1 MAATESDKVSYANLI
16 RFTKLSLK
24 FAPEHSNCPPPTKHF
39 NVQLHYCDEDGDK
52 VLFSSDVEL
61 MDALSWAASSEAR
74 GNNAPTLVVHATILP
89 LSRRPSNAST
99 TTSASIGSAR
109 SLMVQQHRVA
119 ETNSSTR
126 SLPVKSNGE
135 PLYIEGAASTTTG
148 AQSSLGT
155 KSPLPS
161 KGGTQRKPNPL
172 ASFLRRLLAPL
183 PTLIKGGTELDAS
196 CNSSVGEA
204 FVGRLANALG
214 SAAAFVETQENNTQG
229 KLASL
234 HSERAIKAGV
244 AHLAPLHRPDCKGYK
259 RIVVS
264 PPSLN
269 TEYVAD
275 FVHKRHECDGC
286 HMDPIVGFRYHTIP
300 NVDLCERC
308 FDTALMLSNSG
319 NNIETI
325 AAEDDRKPPSEIEIK
340 AEGEESDEVV
350 NDDDTITFEMV
361 QYESDQGLIHSS
373 LANMLLR
380 MRNSLKSF
388 AKSQKEQLGI
398 ESTCASDY
406 DHTALEDS
414 SRVSDFD
421 VAVAIQKSLQDLRK
435 KRQVEDI
442 STCENGDDSTHVTEA
457 ASLSP
462 PRSGGGNNAAALDCT
477 GINDDENSQ
486 LQDGDEWCI
495 VND

>member
-1 MAATESDKVSYANLI
+1 MAATESDAVSYANLI

-24 FAPEHSNCPPPTKHF
+24 FAPVHSNFPPPTKHF

-52 VLFSSDVEL
+52 VLFSSDIEL
-61 MDALSWAASSEAR
+61 MDALSWTASSKAR
-74 GNNAPTLVVHATILP
+74 GNNAPILVVHATILP

-99 TTSASIGSAR
+99 TTSASIGSTR
-109 SLMVQQHRVA
+109 SLMVQQHRA
-119 ETNSSTR
+119 AAMNSSTR
-126 SLPVKSNGE
+126 SLPVRSNGE
-135 PLYIEGAASTTTG
+135 TLYIEGAASTATG
-148 AQSSLGT
+148 AQSSLGS
-155 KSPLPS
+155 KSPLPN
-161 KGGTQRKPNPL
+161 KGETQRKPNPL

-196 CNSSVGEA
+196 CNSSVGGA
-204 FVGRLANALG
+204 FVGQLVNALG
-214 SAAAFVETQENNTQG
+214 SAAAFVETQENSTQE

-234 HSERAIKAGV
+234 HSERSIRAGV

-319 NNIETI
+319 NNIETM
-325 AAEDDRKPPSEIEIK
+325 ADEDDRKPPSEIEIK
-340 AEGEESDEVV
+340 AEGEERDEVF
-350 NDDDTITFEMV
+350 NDDTITFEMV
-361 QYESDQGLIHSS
+361 QYDSDQGLIHSR

-388 AKSQKEQLGI
+388 AKSQKEQLV
-398 ESTCASDY
+398 ESENCASDY

-421 VAVAIQKSLQDLRK
+421 VAIAIQKSLQDLRK

-442 STCENGDDSTHVTEA
+442 STCENGKDDSTHVAEA

-462 PRSGGGNNAAALDCT
+462 PRSAGKNNAAPH
-477 GINDDENSQ
+477 ENAQ

>member
-24 FAPEHSNCPPPTKHF
+24 FTPDQIKFPPPTKHF

-61 MDALSWAASSEAR
+61 MDALSWAVSSKQ
-74 GNNAPTLVVHATILP
+74 GTNVPILVVHATILP

-99 TTSASIGSAR
+99 ATSASIGSTR
-109 SLMVQQHRVA
+109 SLMVQQHRSA
-119 ETNSSTR
+119 ASNSSNR
-126 SLPVKSNGE
+126 SLPIKSNGE
-135 PLYIEGAASTTTG
+135 SLHIEGAASTTAG
-148 AQSSLGT
+148 AKSSLGIE
-155 KSPLPS
+155 SPLTN
-161 KGGTQRKPNPL
+161 KGGSQRKPNPL

-183 PTLIKGGTELDAS
+183 PALIKGGTELDAS
-196 CNSSVGEA
+196 CNNSVGEA
-204 FVGRLANALG
+204 FVGGLANALG

-275 FVHKRHECDGC
+275 FIHKRHECDGC

-308 FDTALMLSNSG
+308 FHTALMLSNSTVDVEI
-319 NNIETI
+319 NT
-325 AAEDDRKPPSEIEIK
+325 AEDDRKPPSEIEIK
-340 AEGEESDEVV
+340 AEGEESDEVID
-350 NDDDTITFEMV
+350 DDDTITFEMV
-361 QYESDQGLIHSS
+361 QYDSDQGLVHSR

-414 SRVSDFD
+414 CRVSDFD

-435 KRQVEDI
+435 KRQVEGI
-442 STCENGDDSTHVTEA
+442 GTGENGEDDITYVTDA

-462 PRSGGGNNAAALDCT
+462 PRSVGKNNAATHDCAC
-477 GINDDENSQ
+477 IS
-486 LQDGDEWCI
+486 DGDEWCI
-495 VND
+495 VNN